1 MQQADKHN
9 GSGINCQEK
18 QKQDKHQ
25 PMKIIG
31 ITGGSGSGK
40 STLCRLLEQQGIPV
54 LDTDRVAHEITQTG
68 APVLTELAQAF
79 GTQIL
84 DETGALRRQVLADLV
99 FGTENEQEKKE
110 RQETLNR
117 ITHKYVWERTKVW
130 LRSQHT
136 DICVL
141 DVPLLF
147 ESGMN
152 ELCDLCVGVTAS
164 VSTRTDRIIKRDGI
178 TPQRAQARIAAQP
191 NDDFYHKHCD
201 MLITNDK
208 NTTMAD
214 LQAAVLAILKRPEL
228 QS

>member
-1 MQQADKHN
+1 MQQTDHPN
-9 GSGINCQEK
+9 SGGINCREVLE
-18 QKQDKHQ
+18 QDKHQ

-68 APVLTELAQAF
+68 APALTELAQAF

-117 ITHKYVWERTKVW
+117 ITHKYVWERTKDW

-136 DICVL
+136 DICAL

-178 TPQRAQARIAAQP
+178 TPDRAQARIAAQP
-191 NDDFYHKHCD
+191 NDDFYRTHCD